1 MGKVYLIASG
11 KGGTGKTMFSVNLGA
26 TFALHGLSVVILD
39 MDMGMRNVDLYCG
52 LENNVVYDAYD
63 VMTGLC
69 KIKQALVR
77 DSRFENLYIMGATPM
92 RDDGTITPLHCKV
105 LCEKLKEM
113 FDIVIIDAPSGIDD
127 GLVTASG
134 GADAAVIVTTPEYAA
149 LRNADSVDR
158 ELLQLGIRERYV
170 VVNRVIAELMRQGYT
185 PKLEEITQMMR
196 PELIGVIQSDR
207 NINIST
213 NLGVPIVLK
222 PDTYI
227 RKNFELIARRLLEN
241 IPAEPARA
249 DEMQDFQK

>member
-1 MGKVYLIASG
+1 
-11 KGGTGKTMFSVNLGA
+11 
-26 TFALHGLSVVILD
+26 

-63 VMTGLC
+63 VMTGVC
-69 KIKQALVR
+69 KIKQALVK
-77 DSRFENLYIMGATPM
+77 DSRFESLYIMGATPM

-134 GADAAVIVTTPEYAA
+134 GADAAIIVTTPEYAA

-158 ELLQLGIRERYV
+158 ELLQLGIHERYV
-170 VVNRVIAELMRQGYT
+170 VVNRVIADLMRKGYT
-185 PKLEEITQMMR
+185 PKLDEITQMMR

-213 NLGVPIVLK
+213 NLGVPIVIK

-227 RKNFELIARRLLEN
+227 RKNFDQIARRLLEN
-241 IPAEPARA
+241 IPPE
-249 DEMQDFQK
+249 K